1 MTPDITRPSQLWKPL
16 STERKL
22 QAAEAFWRDG
32 EASLEHAEAIALLTQ
47 RLKFRAKSVVA
58 LPVERPFTAA
68 GRAAPADE
76 VRIAREKIGHS
87 RPGGSTEI
95 VAPDQGRSP
104 ASDGAA
110 GTAKTAKDFR
120 Q

>member
-1 MTPDITRPSQLWKPL
+1 MTSDITRPSQLWKPL

-58 LPVERPFTAA
+58 LPVEKRRGIWCRCPS
-68 GRAAPADE
+68 P
-76 VRIAREKIGHS
+76 S
-87 RPGGSTEI
+87 WSPPGCS
-95 VAPDQGRSP
+95 SP
-104 ASDGAA
+104 
-110 GTAKTAKDFR
+110 TT
-120 Q
+120 